1 MSIHAN
7 ERQTL
12 HLHFHTHKSS
22 RGNPP
27 FMYIFAEP
35 VTEEQADAIQNKS
48 QDAHKAFERD
58 IVGIVKDDPA
68 LQAEWQEIQGRV
80 DEEMNNVEEVDSKKT
95 PTAEDVDAA
104 AKELLTQSGEE
115 TADVADD
122 PSPESSKES
131 DAPEVPRGPLMGW
144 TLAVRHRLNG
154 EYVERPRKL
163 EPDDSWTIE
172 YHIRELN
179 ETDRWDLYEKV
190 KKNRNELIG
199 EERDKAGTKKNM
211 EKYRELIQKYSDRG
225 RQWREEQDALAAEVE
240 TQVYEPLGPGSQSQA
255 A

>member
-1 MSIHAN
+1 MMTIQSN

-12 HLHFHTHKSS
+12 HMHFHTHKSS

-48 QDAHKAFERD
+48 QEAHKAFERD

-68 LQAEWQEIQGRV
+68 LQAEWQQIQGRV
-80 DEEMNNVEEVDSKKT
+80 DEEVNEVDSKKT
-95 PTAEDVDAA
+95 QTAEDVDATA
-104 AKELLTQSGEE
+104 QESVTQSGEE
-115 TADVADD
+115 TADAVDD
-122 PSPESSKES
+122 SSPESSKDS
-131 DAPEVPRGPLMGW
+131 DTPEASKGPLMGW

-172 YHIRELN
+172 YHVRELN
-179 ETDRWDLYEKV
+179 ETDRWNLYEKV
-190 KKNRNELIG
+190 KQSRSELIG
-199 EERDKAGTKKNM
+199 EERDKGGMKKGL
-211 EKYRELIQKYSDRG
+211 ERYRGLIQKYSDRG

-240 TQVYEPLGPGSQSQA
+240 TKVYEPLGPGSQSQA
-255 A
+255 